1 MAMGIDFADR
11 TVLVTGASR
20 GIGASIAK
28 AFGALGAVVIV
39 NYINNE
45 QAALDVVAHI
55 KQSGGEAV
63 AMQAD
68 VTDGPRIA
76 QMVDEAADAFGGIDV
91 VVNNALSP
99 YSFNPKQRK
108 TAWNMEWADY
118 QKQLDGSL
126 GGAFHVCKA
135 AIPYMKEHGGGR
147 IVNMVTNLIDF
158 PVVPYHDYTT
168 AKSALLGYSRNL
180 AAELGAFGITVN
192 CVAPGLTYPTD
203 SSRETKEDVKN
214 TIVGLTPMGR
224 LASPTDITGAVL
236 FFASEWASFIT
247 GQCLRVDGGL
257 VMR

>member
-1 MAMGIDFADR
+1 MNFTGK

-28 AFGALGAVVIV
+28 AFGGFGATVAV
-39 NYINNE
+39 NYILNE
-45 QAALDVVAHI
+45 TAARDVVEAI
-55 KQSGGEAV
+55 RQSGGEAV
-63 AMQAD
+63 AIQAD
-68 VTDGPRIA
+68 VTDGPSVKRMMEEI
-76 QMVDEAADAFGGIDV
+76 EDAFGGIDV

-99 YSFNPKQRK
+99 YSFDPKRRK
-108 TAWNMEWADY
+108 TAWNIEWSDY

-168 AKSALLGYSRNL
+168 AKSALLGFSRNL
-180 AAELGAFGITVN
+180 AAELGVFGITVN

-203 SSRETKEDVKN
+203 SSRDTKEDIKN
-214 TIVGLTPMGR
+214 AIIGLTPMGR
-224 LASPTDITGAVL
+224 LASPTDITGAVM
-236 FFASEWASFIT
+236 FFASDWASFIT

-257 VMR
+257 VMK

>member
-1 MAMGIDFADR
+1 MDFAGR

-28 AFGALGAVVIV
+28 AFGALGAMVIV
-39 NYINNE
+39 NYIHNE
-45 QAALDVVAHI
+45 KAALDVVATI
-55 KQSGGEAV
+55 KLSGGEAV
-63 AMQAD
+63 ALQAD
-68 VTDGPRIA
+68 VTNGSSVA
-76 QMVDEAADAFGGIDV
+76 KLVDDVVDAFGGIDV
-91 VVNNALSP
+91 AVNNALSP
-99 YSFNPKQRK
+99 YSFNPKLRK
-108 TAWNMEWADY
+108 TAWDMEWNDY

-135 AIPYMKEHGGGR
+135 VIPHMRERGGGR

-192 CVAPGLTYPTD
+192 CVAPGLTFPTD

-214 TIVGLTPMGR
+214 AIIGLTPMGR

-257 VMR
+257 VMS

>member
-1 MAMGIDFADR
+1 MDFAGK

-28 AFGALGAVVIV
+28 AFGALGALVIV
-39 NYINNE
+39 NYISNE
-45 QAALDVVAHI
+45 KAASEVVDHI
-55 KQSGGEAV
+55 RQTGGEA
-63 AMQAD
+63 AALQAD
-68 VTDGPRIA
+68 VTDGESVQRMIS
-76 QMVDEAADAFGGIDV
+76 EAVDAFGGIDI
-91 VVNNALSP
+91 VVNNALSH
-99 YSFNPKQRK
+99 YSFNPKRRQ
-108 TAWNMEWADY
+108 TAWSIEWNDY
-118 QKQLDGSL
+118 QRQLEGSL

-135 AIPYMKEHGGGR
+135 VIPHMKEQGRGR

-192 CVAPGLTYPTD
+192 CVAPGLTSPTD

-214 TIVGLTPMGR
+214 AIVRLTPMGR
-224 LASPTDITGAVL
+224 LASPNDIAGAVL
-236 FFASEWASFIT
+236 FFSSDWAGFIT

-257 VMR
+257 TMH

>member
-1 MAMGIDFADR
+1 MNFTGK

-28 AFGALGAVVIV
+28 AFGRFGATVAV
-39 NYINNE
+39 NYILNE
-45 QAALDVVAHI
+45 TAARDVVEAI
-55 KQSGGEAV
+55 RQSGGEAV
-63 AMQAD
+63 AIQAD
-68 VTDGPRIA
+68 VTDGPSVKRMMEEI
-76 QMVDEAADAFGGIDV
+76 EDAFGGIDV

-99 YSFNPKQRK
+99 YSFDPKRRK
-108 TAWNMEWADY
+108 TAWNIEWSDY

-168 AKSALLGYSRNL
+168 AKSALLGFSRNL
-180 AAELGAFGITVN
+180 AAELGVFGITVN

-203 SSRETKEDVKN
+203 SSRDTKEDIKN
-214 TIVGLTPMGR
+214 AIIGLTPMGR
-224 LASPTDITGAVL
+224 LASPTDITGAVM
-236 FFASEWASFIT
+236 FFASDWASFIT

-257 VMR
+257 VMK